1 MARIAG
7 RNAALY
13 INLTSGGT
21 AEPVAF
27 LSKYS
32 IKFNADRFEVT
43 AFGDTGKAYVA
54 GLPDAQGDY
63 SGWYD
68 SATVQTYT
76 SAVDGVARKCYLYPD
91 RTNAGQYWW
100 GTAFFDMSIDI
111 AVDGAVDITGTFAA
125 ATPLTK
131 VG

>member
-32 IKFNADRFEVT
+32 INFSADRYEVT
-43 AFGDTGKAYVA
+43 AFGDVGKAYVA

-63 SGWYD
+63 TGWYD
-68 SATVQTYT
+68 NATVQTYT

-91 RTNAGQYWW
+91 RTNATQYWW
-100 GTAFFDMSIDI
+100 GTAFFDMKIDI
-111 AVDGAVDITGTFAA
+111 AVDGAIDLSGTFAA
-125 ATPLTK
+125 ASPLVK